1 MLKLILNNRKYI
13 GKHYMKQKID
23 SFLDNL
29 ILERGLS
36 SNTLKAYKNDLY
48 KVCNF
53 LESQKTN
60 NWNTV
65 TVDTL
70 NKYTNIIT
78 KEKMYQET
86 TIARKIAAIK
96 SFFSFLLEEGEI
108 TDNPSESISSP
119 KIGRQLPKFLTEEQ
133 TEQLLKTAAK
143 DKSAEGIRNY
153 GILELLYATGLRV
166 TELINLNIS
175 DINLNSA
182 EIKCFGKGAK
192 QRIVS
197 IHKFAVQ
204 ALTTYM
210 ETSRPKLMQDKT
222 EKAFFINR
230 RGERL
235 TRQWI
240 WSILKLLAKT
250 SKIKIPI
257 TPHILRHS
265 FATHLLRAGASVRHV
280 QEMLGHADLSTT
292 QVYTHITNDHL
303 KKAFEKSHPLG

>member
-36 SNTLKAYKNDLY
+36 SNTLQAYKNDLY
-48 KVCNF
+48 QVCNF

-250 SKIKIPI
+250 SQIKLPI
-257 TPHILRHS
+257 TPHIIRHS